1 MTDTQSSERGEREA
15 EIRLSVTNVG
25 SNATVWVTPEGSIGI
40 DVGGYVSVMP
50 PQAWIDAAAR
60 SRQQQ
65 DAVDAARYRWLRDP
79 KNETHPAWDELIET
93 GQKAET
99 FDATVDAALE
109 GDKL

>member
-1 MTDTQSSERGEREA
+1 MTDTQSEDRREFDPA
-15 EIRLSVTNVG
+15 EWLRNHYQDYLSIVG
-25 SNATVWVTPEGSIGI
+25 ICDGLEA
-40 DVGGYVSVMP
+40 
-50 PQAWIDAAAR
+50 AWQAAR